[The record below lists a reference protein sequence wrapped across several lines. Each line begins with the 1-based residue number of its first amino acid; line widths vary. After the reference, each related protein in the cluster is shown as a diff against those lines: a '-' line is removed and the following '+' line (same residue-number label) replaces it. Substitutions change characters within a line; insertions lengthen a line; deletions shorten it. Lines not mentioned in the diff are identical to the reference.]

1 MNAMSKCTRR
11 FSFQNL
17 QLSGRD
23 SIDKYLEERIMD
35 RICEQAQVL
44 ICNWESYREEL
55 MNEKLLSEP
64 KNSRQKSFMARAQNA
79 QPELKN
85 YLSKGCDAIRHSMPK
100 LLRQY
105 PLSAL
110 TQN

>member
-1 MNAMSKCTRR
+1 MRTST
-11 FSFQNL
+11 STHL
-17 QLSGRD
+17 QLGKLPEGTD
-23 SIDKYLEERIMD
+23 ERKNCYPSRKI
-35 RICEQAQVL
+35 L
-44 ICNWESYREEL
+44 GKNL
-55 MNEKLLSEP
+55 M
-64 KNSRQKSFMARAQNA
+64 AGAQNA